1 MGICVY
7 ISCYPKQTQSS
18 ITHTGPFP
26 TATVVVSTG
35 RNGGNCIG
43 LYSVSPKLPRTIRV
57 ACFGRR
63 RTDFHVFRELSS
75 SFFCCRFLSCQT
87 ARLFPRC
94 GFLMW
99 RIGAGARD
107 LQDIDKPMFNIRYIS
122 KCKCT

>member
-1 MGICVY
+1 MCIYFLLSQTNTKLYYPHGSFSHCNSGRVY
-7 ISCYPKQTQSS
+7 REKW
-18 ITHTGPFP
+18 
-26 TATVVVSTG
+26 
-35 RNGGNCIG
+35 GGNCIA

-107 LQDIDKPMFNIRYIS
+107 LQDIDKPMFDIRYIS